1 MESVLIGRA
10 VLSQDASISLLN
22 TMYSNPFLFI
32 YRSEIQLIRLKSA
45 ILALFSALLYSA
57 LPATV
62 FTSVFTLSAT
72 GTELTTYNMFMILS
86 LYGTIRISIC
96 WHIAQAAISLGDFST
111 SVRRI
116 QLFLEMFECSVKKRL
131 KQSFFDYEDKQLC
144 VGKVPS
150 GIPHAEDEDSGKK
163 ARRVNVCMKDVV
175 CSWRGTRQSSTLNS
189 VSLEVHDGEM
199 IFITGP
205 VGSGKTSLL
214 LTLLGELPVYSGHV
228 SRRGKIAYVAQQPW
242 VCAGTLQDNIL
253 FGEPLDKRKYNMVI
267 EACALLK
274 DIQAFP
280 DGHATMIGERGIVL
294 SGGQRAR
301 IGLARAVY
309 SDADIYLLDD
319 PLSSVDAKV
328 GRHISEQCL
337 NNVLSTKLRIVATHS
352 LQYLM
357 NAENIVLIDKGSIL
371 LNKGNYEELR
381 KFDCMVLGDAMQKSG
396 DLEKIHTL
404 HSGVKETKLCINVE
418 DAHGLE
424 TAEEDR
430 MSGSVNWRLYWDYL
444 RAGISVKL
452 LLLLA
457 TFFTLVQGKFIQ
469 WSSCNCCLETTTV
482 LRNCIF
488 IKFPSC
494 VLVEV
499 GGVYKCLE
507 TF

>member
-1 MESVLIGRA
+1 
-10 VLSQDASISLLN
+10 
-22 TMYSNPFLFI
+22 
-32 YRSEIQLIRLKSA
+32 
-45 ILALFSALLYSA
+45 
-57 LPATV
+57 
-62 FTSVFTLSAT
+62 
-72 GTELTTYNMFMILS
+72 MFMILS
-86 LYGTIRISIC
+86 LYGTIRVSIC
-96 WHIAQAAISLGDFST
+96 WHIAQSAISLGDFST

-116 QLFLEMFECSVKKRL
+116 QLFLETFECSVKKRL
-131 KQSFFDYEDKQLC
+131 KQSFFDYEDEQLC
-144 VGKVPS
+144 IGKVLF
-150 GIPHAEDEDSGKK
+150 GMAHAEDEDSGKK
-163 ARRVNVCMKDVV
+163 VRRVDICMKDVV
-175 CSWRGTRQSSTLNS
+175 CSWRGTRESSTLNS

-199 IFITGP
+199 VFITGP

-242 VCAGTLQDNIL
+242 VFAGTVQDNIL
-253 FGEPLDKRKYNMVI
+253 FGKPLDMGKYNMVI

-319 PLSSVDAKV
+319 PLSAVDAEV

-337 NNVLSTKLRIVATHS
+337 NNVLSTKLRIVVTHS

-357 NAENIVLIDKGSIL
+357 NAEDIVLIDKGSIL

-381 KFDCMVLGDAMQKSG
+381 KFDCMMLGDATQKSG
-396 DLEKIHTL
+396 DLEKIHSL
-404 HSGVKETKLCINVE
+404 HGVTENKLCTNVG
-418 DAHGLE
+418 DAYGLE

-457 TFFTLVQGKFIQ
+457 TFFTLVQGKFMQ
-469 WSSCNCCLETTTV
+469 WSLCNCCSETTV
-482 LRNCIF
+482 GLRNCIF
-488 IKFPSC
+488 VKFPSC
-494 VLVEV
+494 ARVEV
-499 GGVYKCLE
+499 
-507 TF
+507 